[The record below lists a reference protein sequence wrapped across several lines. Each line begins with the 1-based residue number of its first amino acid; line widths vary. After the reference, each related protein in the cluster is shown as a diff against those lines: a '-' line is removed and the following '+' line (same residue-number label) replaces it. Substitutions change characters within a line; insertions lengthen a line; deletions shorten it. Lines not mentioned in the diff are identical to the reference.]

1 MKKVAIYYF
10 SGTGNTEL
18 VANMFKEEFPKHE
31 YNVDL
36 IKIEDVLKNNMLID
50 INKYDLIGI
59 GSQVI
64 GYGSPSIVHK
74 FIQRLPEVKDKK
86 IFIFR
91 TAGGVAPIN
100 YNVSKSIIRV
110 LRKKGYDVFYERVF
124 SIASNWVVKFS
135 DNVVKELYKA
145 TKKKVSIMCEEI
157 ISGEKRILK
166 TSLELKI
173 LMEFVAF
180 ISAPCF
186 KLLGKDLTVNKAC
199 VKCGLCIKNCP
210 AQNIYEKNG
219 KIKFKLNCNCCMRCI
234 YSCPKN
240 AINFRLVK
248 FFAVPGGYNIKKT
261 LEKPFSTNE
270 EKNEGIPAF
279 FNNYINDDNI

>member
-1 MKKVAIYYF
+1 MKTVGIYYF

-31 YNVDL
+31 YNVHM
-36 IKIEDVLKNNMLID
+36 IKIEDVLKNNLTID
-50 INKYDLIGI
+50 TNKYDLIGI

-64 GYGSPSIVHK
+64 GYGAPGIVYK

-86 IFIFR
+86 TFIFR

-100 YNVSKSIIRV
+100 YNVSKSIIRR

-124 SIASNWVVKFS
+124 SIGSNWVVKFN
-135 DNVVKELYKA
+135 DYVVKELYEATRKKA
-145 TKKKVSIMCEEI
+145 SIMCQEI
-157 ISGEKRILK
+157 INGEKRILK
-166 TSLELKI
+166 TSLRLRI

-180 ISAPCF
+180 VSRPCF

-199 VKCGLCIKNCP
+199 VNCSLCIKNCP
-210 AQNIYEKNG
+210 AQNIYKKNG
-219 KIKFKLNCNCCMRCI
+219 KIKFKLSCNCCMRCI

-240 AINFRLVK
+240 AISFRLVK

-261 LEKPFSTNE
+261 LKKEYVSNE
-270 EKNEGIPAF
+270 EKNEDFPAF
-279 FNNYINDDNI
+279 FHNYIKDHNL

>member
-1 MKKVAIYYF
+1 MKTVVIYYF

-31 YNVDL
+31 YNVNL
-36 IKIEDVLKNNMLID
+36 IKIEDVLKNNLSID

-74 FIQRLPEVKDKK
+74 FIQRLPEVKAKK
-86 IFIFR
+86 VFIFR

-124 SIASNWVVKFS
+124 SIASNWVVKYS
-135 DNVVKELYKA
+135 DNVVKELYEA

-157 ISGEKRILK
+157 MSGEKRILK
-166 TSLELKI
+166 TSLGLKI

-180 ISAPCF
+180 ISTPCF
-186 KLLGKDLTVNKAC
+186 KLLGKDLAVNKAC
-199 VKCGLCIKNCP
+199 VKCGICIKNCP
-210 AQNIYEKNG
+210 AQNIYEKNS

-261 LEKPFSTNE
+261 LEKPYSTNE
-270 EKNEGIPAF
+270 EKNVVIPAF
-279 FNNYINDDNI
+279 FNNYINDNNL

>member
-1 MKKVAIYYF
+1 MKTVVIYYF

-18 VANMFKEEFPKHE
+18 VANMIEDEFPKYE
-31 YNVDL
+31 YKVDM
-36 IKIEDVLKNNMLID
+36 IKIEDILKNNLSID
-50 INKYDLIGI
+50 ISKYDLIGI

-74 FIQRLPEVKDKK
+74 FIRSFPEVKDKK

-124 SIASNWVVKFS
+124 SIGSNWVVKFS
-135 DNVVKELYKA
+135 DNVVKKLYEA
-145 TKKKVSIMCEEI
+145 TRKKVSIMCVEI

-166 TSLELKI
+166 TSLWLII
-173 LMEFVAF
+173 LMEFVAL
-180 ISAPCF
+180 ISRPF
-186 KLLGKDLTVNKAC
+186 FNLLGKDIAANKAC
-199 VKCGLCIKNCP
+199 EHCGLCIKNCP
-210 AQNIYEKNG
+210 AQNIYENNG
-219 KIKFKLNCNCCMRCI
+219 KIKFKLSCNCCMRCI

-240 AINFRLVK
+240 ALNFRLAK

-261 LEKPFSTNE
+261 LEKEYDLSGGNN
-270 EKNEGIPAF
+270 KDIPAF
-279 FNNYINDDNI
+279 FHNYITDDKL